1 MRASDEMGAISWL
14 GHRCDDFLVPS
25 VRVTLLQTLPCLH
38 KMSHIYEQSNQLS
51 QPKKKDR
58 TCLHQYRGFP
68 ISMIK
73 VNSNISVTGYLIKT
87 QKKKENTEKIP
98 QTQTGTQEK
107 EKEKGK
113 EEING
118 TTRTLGARTER
129 IGDFCV
135 RKHYWTSSYGSSKIP
150 TWSR

>member
-1 MRASDEMGAISWL
+1 M
-14 GHRCDDFLVPS
+14 P
-25 VRVTLLQTLPCLH
+25 
-38 KMSHIYEQSNQLS
+38 HIYEQSNQLS
-51 QPKKKDR
+51 QPKKKD
-58 TCLHQYRGFP
+58 TTYLHQYRRFP

-73 VNSNISVTGYLIKT
+73 VNSNISITGYLIKT
-87 QKKKENTEKIP
+87 QKKKENTKIIP
-98 QTQTGTQEK
+98 QAQTGTQDK

-150 TWSR
+150 T